1 MSIPLSK
8 EKEAEVVQS
17 IVRFFGEKLDV
28 EIRELQARLLLKYF
42 FQEIAPFAYNK
53 GVEDAQKHLIRFGE
67 GLARDLLSRAANIL
81 GCRGRFASSP
91 EAAELSLSLYPC

>member
-28 EIRELQARLLLKYF
+28 QISDLQARLLLAYVF
-42 FQEIAPFAYNK
+42 EEIAPFAYNK
-53 GVEDAQKHLIRFGE
+53 GVEDAQKHLTRFGE
-67 GLARDLLSRAANIL
+67 DLPGTCSQEPLTYWDAEGGSRV
-81 GCRGRFASSP
+81 RRKPQS
-91 EAAELSLSLYPC
+91 

>member
-28 EIRELQARLLLKYF
+28 EISELHARLLLTYF

-53 GVEDAQKHLIRFGE
+53 GVADAQKYLVGLGE
-67 GLARDLLSRAANIL
+67 DLPGTCFREPLTYWD
-81 GCRGRFASSP
+81 
-91 EAAELSLSLYPC
+91 AEGGWRVRRKPQS